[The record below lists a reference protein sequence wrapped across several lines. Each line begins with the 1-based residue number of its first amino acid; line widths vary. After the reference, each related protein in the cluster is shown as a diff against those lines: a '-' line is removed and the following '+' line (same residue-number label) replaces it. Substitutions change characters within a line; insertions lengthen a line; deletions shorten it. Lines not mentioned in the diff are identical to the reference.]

1 MRREKSLVSYLNKY
15 TLDRFDGD
23 YAIFLKRPEEME
35 QLLIHRTE
43 LDSTLKEGD
52 IVAISDNG
60 HTYDITV
67 LKEETMNQKQRI
79 QQLMQQLRNK
89 NK

>member
-1 MRREKSLVSYLNKY
+1 MSYLNKY

-23 YAIFLKRPEEME
+23 YAIFLKRPEELE
-35 QLLIHRTE
+35 QLLIHRID

-52 IVAISDNG
+52 IVTISDNG
-60 HTYDITV
+60 HTYEITV
-67 LKEETMNQKQRI
+67 LKEETTNQKQRI
-79 QQLMQQLRNK
+79 QQLMQQLRDK